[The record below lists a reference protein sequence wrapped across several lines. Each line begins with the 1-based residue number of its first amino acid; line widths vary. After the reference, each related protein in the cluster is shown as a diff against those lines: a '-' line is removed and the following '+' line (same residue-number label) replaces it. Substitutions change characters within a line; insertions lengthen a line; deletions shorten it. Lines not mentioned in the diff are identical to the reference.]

1 MPACR
6 MCKQNYPDSQFISG
20 NGPRYQVCARCGIEN
35 GLVRA
40 EEAPQF
46 YSDEVLNERLT
57 LYTRRHLPWVAVLV
71 GWVMYISLGRG
82 IELWSNLFLLVLAVA
97 TLVVP
102 VLHFMGSPRFNAEI
116 SRISP

>member
-1 MPACR
+1 M
-6 MCKQNYPDSQFISG
+6 
-20 NGPRYQVCARCGIEN
+20 
-35 GLVRA
+35 
-40 EEAPQF
+40 
-46 YSDEVLNERLT
+46 
-57 LYTRRHLPWVAVLV
+57 AVLV